1 MINYKIYLLFINI
14 DRIISCPER
23 KFLRKIII
31 NYIGLLLFVVLLSAC
46 SSGISNKCLEEDIL
60 TLPCVYIINEVID
73 VVIIEKTENS
83 THIDYKLN
91 TTLNAYECT
100 ITADITLHYTLFG
113 WCIDEVTLIKN

>member
-1 MINYKIYLLFINI
+1 VVSYKIYLLYINI

-23 KFLRKIII
+23 KSLRKII

-46 SSGISNKCLEEDIL
+46 SSGISNKCFEEDIL
-60 TLPCVYIINEVID
+60 TLPSIYKINEFID
-73 VVIIEKTENS
+73 VVIIEETQNS
-83 THIDYKLN
+83 THIDYKLS